1 VSAATINLPGI
12 GLSIPSIETRTS
24 WVVASLSVALLA
36 LSFGAMWI
44 TAVGLKAIAADLGGL
59 RSAPSLAASLAWL
72 GTSVGGVLMGR
83 LADWYGIRWT
93 VIVGAVSICIGLFLS
108 TLGEPWQLYV
118 GHGVFIGLL
127 GNGGLNAPL
136 YVYVSRWFDRRRG
149 SALALISSG
158 GYVAGTIWPPIF
170 ESAIAHHGWRT
181 TMIVYGLFAAATIVP
196 LALIFLRPPPEVP
209 TFTGGMADQKA
220 APKVFGWPPNVVFVL
235 LALASFLCCV
245 TMSMPQAHLVA
256 LCSDLGISATR
267 GAAMLSLVLGVGFLC
282 RQFWGAISDRIGA
295 LLTLLAGSALQASA
309 MAGFV
314 VTQDEAG
321 LFAVSAA
328 FGVGFGALIPAYVL
342 AIREYFPAHEA
353 GWRVPTLLLLSG
365 SGMAAGSWLAGAL
378 YDYFG
383 YYGPAFAAGVGFN
396 LLNFAIIAM
405 LVARQ
410 RMDRA
415 KCKVD
420 PPQQEDTANSP
431 IRV

>member
-1 VSAATINLPGI
+1 MTASVGCTYQPAGN

-24 WVVASLSVALLA
+24 WVVASFSVALLA

-44 TAVGLKAIAADLGGL
+44 TVVGLKSIAADLGGV

-83 LADWYGIRWT
+83 IADWYGIRWT
-93 VIVGAVSICIGLFLS
+93 VIIGAVSICIGLFIS

-127 GNGGLNAPL
+127 GNAGLNAPL

-170 ESAIAHHGWRT
+170 ERAITHYGWRA
-181 TMIVYGLFAAATIVP
+181 TMIGYGLFAVAVMVP
-196 LALIFLRPPPEVP
+196 LALIVLRPPPEAP
-209 TFTGGMADQKA
+209 HFSGGTADHGA
-220 APKVFGWPPNVVFVL
+220 APKVFGWPPNVVFAL
-235 LALASFLCCV
+235 LAFASFLCCV

-256 LCSDLGISATR
+256 LCSDLGISAQR
-267 GAAMLSLVLGVGFLC
+267 GAAMLSLVLGMGFVC
-282 RQFWGAISDRIGA
+282 RQLWGAISDRIGG
-295 LLTLLAGSALQASA
+295 LLTLLAGSALQAAA
-309 MAGFV
+309 MTGFV
-314 VTQDEAG
+314 LTQDEAG

-328 FGVGFGALIPAYVL
+328 FGLGFSALIPAYVL
-342 AIREYFPAHEA
+342 AIREHFPAHEA

-365 SGMAAGSWLAGAL
+365 TGMATGSWLAGAL

-383 YYGPAFAAGVGFN
+383 YYAPAFAAGVGFN
-396 LLNFAIIAM
+396 LLNFAVIAL
-405 LVARQ
+405 LVIRQ
-410 RMDRA
+410 RLTG
-415 KCKVD
+415 K
-420 PPQQEDTANSP
+420 PNTASSP
-431 IRV
+431 LQA